1 MKLKAR
7 GFNEEKFLEV
17 FKHEGPVVNFE
28 VDQEKKT
35 ITLENGISAT
45 YTASVEAVEGFELL
59 KLYKFHV
66 ECEAHNIVY
75 DIEWTT
81 LHPVVW
87 LVHPLVTKLTSVRAP
102 RGLQMSGMSKED
114 QFKYASEVARYKAE
128 LKAKKMGAAI
138 VPKKPMDRLAEEIL
152 ENADAFIESMT
163 DESVKTKKSKK

>member
-7 GFNEEKFLEV
+7 GFNEEKFEEV
-17 FKHEGPVVNFE
+17 FGHAGPTVNFE
-28 VDQEKKT
+28 VDQTNKV
-35 ITLENGISAT
+35 ITLENGIIAN
-45 YTASVEAVEGFELL
+45 YTATVEAVEGFELL

-66 ECEAHNIVY
+66 ECQERNIVY

-102 RGLQMSGMSKED
+102 RGLSTSGMSKED
-114 QFKYASEVARYKAE
+114 QFKYAAEVARYKAE
-128 LKAKKMGAAI
+128 LKAKRMGAAI
-138 VPKKPMDRLAEEIL
+138 IPKAP
-152 ENADAFIESMT
+152 MT

>member
-7 GFNEEKFLEV
+7 GFNEEKFEQV
-17 FKHEGPVVNFE
+17 FGHAGPTVSFE
-28 VDQEKKT
+28 VDQTKKV
-35 ITLENGISAT
+35 ITLENGITAS
-45 YTASVEAVEGFELL
+45 YTATIEPVEGFELL

-102 RGLQMSGMSKED
+102 RGLAISGMSKED

-128 LKAKKMGAAI
+128 MKAKKLGAAI
-138 VPKKPMDRLAEEIL
+138 IPKAP
-152 ENADAFIESMT
+152 MT